1 MHDDKHFLYV
11 ERPNT
16 ARVKDRS
23 YAPLQWFA
31 FASAAAVCIVVI
43 SYVFTAE
50 EASPIVYDGLSAQ
63 PMATLSS
70 TSLRQSQ
77 ADE

>member
-23 YAPLQWFA
+23 YAPLQWLA
-31 FASAAAVCIVVI
+31 FASAVAVCTFVI

-50 EASPIVYDGLSAQ
+50 EASPISYDGLSAQ

-70 TSLRQSQ
+70 TGLRRSQ

>member
-31 FASAAAVCIVVI
+31 FASAVP
-43 SYVFTAE
+43 S
-50 EASPIVYDGLSAQ
+50 G
-63 PMATLSS
+63 
-70 TSLRQSQ
+70 RW
-77 ADE
+77 